1 MPRYVAVMKLTDV
14 TAKDRLKAKARAELK
29 AMDVG
34 SKQLLAEWIIRYTGP
49 VVHEV
54 AQELLTGDE
63 S

>member
-1 MPRYVAVMKLTDV
+1 MKPTDV

-49 VVHEV
+49 IVHEV